1 MGVVLFAPQR
11 VDGIQFGCTGERAA
25 GKKIRPMTMQKLR
38 GGGNRRDARLP
49 PASPMNPEIS
59 LAAGVAADD
68 ARQAAD
74 AGQHR
79 RLGQGLA
86 RNPAALLRVCWKKK
100 SRANTKNERKSNGEN
115 VDKKQAGRQNAH
127 RFSPFCRGIKKSGK
141 THHKTFR
148 RKWGAHALCAASFH
162 FFASRSHP
170 FARGTAQN
178 RDSAPS
184 FRMLCA
190 QFSPFPRG
198 IHLRNLCWSDADKTR
213 GGTVFLR
220 RSDFPLLPRHQKK
233 RQNAS

>member
-1 MGVVLFAPQR
+1 MGVALFAPQR

-25 GKKIRPMTMQKLR
+25 GKKIRPMTAQKLR
-38 GGGNRRDARLP
+38 RGGNRRDARLP

-79 RLGQGLA
+79 RLVQRLA

-100 SRANTKNERKSNGEN
+100 SRANTENERKSNEEN

-127 RFSPFCRGIKKSGK
+127 RFSPFP
-141 THHKTFR
+141 H
-148 RKWGAHALCAASFH
+148 
-162 FFASRSHP
+162 
-170 FARGTAQN
+170 
-178 RDSAPS
+178 
-184 FRMLCA
+184 
-190 QFSPFPRG
+190 G